1 MTLTRCPRDANH
13 DAISPVYLP
22 TPVSSGAKFRP
33 MMTMFI
39 ATPEPSN
46 VLQSAALVGILS
58 TQDRAEGQKNNLQIH
73 PYRPMFDVVEI
84 VSDAFLRGREARD
97 FAAQIIH
104 LGPAGHTRSDVVAEE
119 VASNGFV
126 IELLSCLHRGNMWPR
141 SDERHFSAEY
151 IDKLRQF

>member
-1 MTLTRCPRDANH
+1 
-13 DAISPVYLP
+13 
-22 TPVSSGAKFRP
+22 
-33 MMTMFI
+33 
-39 ATPEPSN
+39 
-46 VLQSAALVGILS
+46 
-58 TQDRAEGQKNNLQIH
+58 

-151 IDKLRQF
+151 IDKLRQFVEARRTKVASDLGHSRIVRHCPRRAALVGQRLMHRSEFQDRYQLIVEAEP